1 MVVGLGKENRRKN
14 LNVSRVI
21 NAAKSFGFAFSNWGC
36 KVRGDKDKT
45 ILALSTVDSCGNWM
59 LRTWVFIRQLSQI
72 PIGGIKISS
81 I

>member
-21 NAAKSFGFAFSNWGC
+21 NAAKALDMLS
-36 KVRGDKDKT
+36 VTGDVKLEGTKIT
-45 ILALSTVDSCGNWM
+45 ILAPSIVDSCWNWM
-59 LRTWVFIRQLSQI
+59 LGTSVFIIQLSQTHRWY
-72 PIGGIKISS
+72 KTSS

>member
-21 NAAKSFGFAFSNWGC
+21 NAAKSFGYAFNNWGC

-45 ILALSTVDSCGNWM
+45 ILALSIVDSCWNRM
-59 LRTWVFIRQLSQI
+59 LGTWVFIIQLSQTH
-72 PIGGIKISS
+72 IGGIKVSS

>member
-1 MVVGLGKENRRKN
+1 MVVDWVRENRRKN

-21 NAAKSFGFAFSNWGC
+21 NAAKSFGYAFSNWGC

-45 ILALSTVDSCGNWM
+45 ILALSIVDSCWNWM
-59 LRTWVFIRQLSQI
+59 LGTWVFIIQLSQTH
-72 PIGGIKISS
+72 IGGIKISS

>member
-21 NAAKSFGFAFSNWGC
+21 NAAKSFGYAFNNWGC

-45 ILALSTVDSCGNWM
+45 ILALLIVDSCWNRM
-59 LRTWVFIRQLSQI
+59 LGTWVFIIQLSQTH
-72 PIGGIKISS
+72 IGGIKISS

>member
-21 NAAKSFGFAFSNWGC
+21 NAAKSFGYAFNNWGC
-36 KVRGDKDKT
+36 KVRGDKYKT
-45 ILALSTVDSCGNWM
+45 ILALSIVDSCWNRM
-59 LRTWVFIRQLSQI
+59 LGTWVFIIQLSQTH
-72 PIGGIKISS
+72 IGGIKISS